1 MQPTTSNNHSLS
13 VFPYHVY
20 NQAGFENLFIDGIG
34 FIYLKLILKSVNL
47 KILSYSLMNPDKFT
61 LV

>member
-20 NQAGFENLFIDGIG
+20 NQAGFENLFINGRG